1 MSRCINVTFRK
12 KREINNATK
21 SQFNGGLKESV
32 QLQSETETIKFN
44 RTFYLRAL
52 EKTRNKWPRFHGFR
66 RFFSVPKM
74 FLLPLSPFSCIF
86 SISFFLFF
94 FFFFLIVSSFSAPEL
109 AEHGAQYV
117 LSLSSKPHKN
127 HYSTFIQAQW
137 NHFGFNHTFENKNF
151 VGKIQPH
158 FDRGLTPLN
167 YSV

>member
-12 KREINNATK
+12 KQEINNATK

-94 FFFFLIVSSFSAPEL
+94 FFFPHCIFFQRPGTSGTRGTIRFVAVVEASQKSLLYIHSSS
-109 AEHGAQYV
+109 V
-117 LSLSSKPHKN
+117 KP
-127 HYSTFIQAQW
+127 F
-137 NHFGFNHTFENKNF
+137 
-151 VGKIQPH
+151 
-158 FDRGLTPLN
+158 RL
-167 YSV
+167 